1 MKLNFFKKCVVAEKF
16 GVTLAPSLVAI
27 VMDNPE
33 KFTKII
39 PGQQGDQ
46 DVIDFI
52 QGRNLEVKKVK
63 QE

>member
-1 MKLNFFKKCVVAEKF
+1 VVAEKF